1 VSYRRGTRAPRFRF
15 GLTLVV
21 VLAVLAIAGI
31 VYVSARMVTAPKPV
45 ISFLSPFDRVGRA
58 TPLAVDVDDASGLR
72 SVSVVLVQG
81 DKRFPLLEET
91 YEPPRPSVKVRW
103 APGKEPKVALAEGH
117 GELVVEAKNASW
129 GNWMRGRTV
138 SERRPFEARTQAP
151 RLSVLTGQHYVNQG
165 GCDAVVYKVEPPD
178 VESGVAVG
186 DRFFRGFPL
195 AGSPDPAVRIA
206 VFAYPYDA
214 APGTAVRLR
223 ARDDF
228 GNEALAGFTLK
239 IFPKTFRTRD
249 LPVDDTFL
257 AKVVPEIVSQ
267 TPSFTDQGDLL
278 KNYLAINRDLRKTNN
293 QALAEIAQKSKP
305 ERSWTQPFQQL
316 GGSSVEAQFADHRRY
331 LYQGQEVDR
340 QDHLGYDLAT
350 TANAPVTAANDG
362 VVALAEYFGIY
373 GNAVVIDHGYGLLSL
388 YGHLS
393 QIEVKPGDVV
403 KRGQTVG
410 HSGATGLA
418 GGDHLHYSMILLG
431 EQVDAR
437 EWFDAHWLEDRL
449 FSKLR
454 TFGAPQASPA
464 PAASPAP

>member
-1 VSYRRGTRAPRFRF
+1 MSYRRGARAPRFRF

-21 VLAVLAIAGI
+21 LLALAAVAGL
-31 VYVSARMVTAPKPV
+31 VYVAARMMTAPRTV
-45 ISFLSPFDRVGRA
+45 ISFLSPFDRVGRQ
-58 TPLAVDVDDASGLR
+58 TPLAIDVDDASGLR
-72 SVSVVLVQG
+72 SVSVVIVQG
-81 DKRFPLLEET
+81 DKRHAILEKTFGTPET
-91 YEPPRPSVKVRW
+91 SVKVRW
-103 APGKEPKVALAEGH
+103 APGQEPKIALAEGK
-117 GELVVEAKNASW
+117 GEVVVEARNASW
-129 GNWMRGRTV
+129 GNWMRGRVLT
-138 SERRPFEARTQAP
+138 ERRAFEARTQAP
-151 RLSVLTGQHYVNQG
+151 RLEVLTGQHYVNQG
-165 GCDAVVYKVEPPD
+165 GCDAVVYKATPAD

-195 AGSPDPAVRIA
+195 PGSADPAVRIA

-239 IFPKTFRTRD
+239 VFPKVFRTRD
-249 LPVDDTFL
+249 LPVDDSFL
-257 AKVVPEIVSQ
+257 NKVVPEIVSQ

-278 KNYLAINRDLRKTNN
+278 KNYLAINRDLRKANN
-293 QALAEIAQKSKP
+293 EKLAEIAQKSKA
-305 ERSWTQPFQQL
+305 ERPWTLPFQQL

-362 VVALAEYFGIY
+362 TVVLAEYFGIY
-373 GNAVVIDHGYGLLSL
+373 GNAVVIDHGFGLLSL

-393 QIEVKPGDVV
+393 RIESKVGDAV

-410 HSGATGLA
+410 YSGATGLA

-449 FSKLR
+449 FVKLR
-454 TFGAPQASPA
+454 QFGAAAPAPSPA
-464 PAASPAP
+464 PSAP